1 MVRNRRFNWGHVYL
15 LTDLKDGVFVDEP
28 AVCVGKKDCDENCPN
43 MCAVCGQPLK
53 STNYSSFCMR
63 GIDGHFLDVMI
74 GSGCIK
80 ERIREKETDI
90 YDRSPYGALIMA
102 MGEFP
107 TTGRWYGTFLHHCI
121 AKPYVRNKKIIDC
134 WDNSILKLPGVR
146 YIIDTIDN
154 LRDAGW
160 SLDAEMRL
168 DCGNID
174 LLAMHP
180 DKGTIVYDW
189 KSDLCFDNVE
199 AYRNQINQ
207 YMFELNKAGY
217 GKISGYI
224 LWIRDK
230 RKEEV
235 PFTGIQLESN
245 CLDTRSKTH
254 SFPIKCTLTIEMNGG
269 TGIRKKKMTE
279 YSHHRIYGDQ
289 VGFYIPLA
297 DLYKPG
303 YELAYFEASPYRDG
317 EREQLIADYE
327 IEDGFWINFI
337 CSKKRHSF
345 NLAVYWKKKRPYLC
359 LVVLKKI
366 VKDQCSTLAVFQS
379 MSKINEEKKDY
390 VELDVSE
397 INHKLENS
405 KITHAIFI
413 DESGS
418 VKMEWGPKELQ
429 NGMKICIPLINEC
442 SNIELEIDTVTK
454 PKKKKETI
462 SEIKPLKQNEIEFIS
477 KNEPVKSSFISK
489 TVLYPEYPVKEKDL
503 AEMHFTPGRIYE
515 SGRKLYGI
523 YKRVESDKPNTVG
536 KVYVA
541 EVDCTG
547 RKISKLMWRHVYTT
561 HSGKEY
567 IYGLTNPKWI
577 IYTKNAFVGLSPCGM
592 GCWEI

>member
-1 MVRNRRFNWGHVYL
+1 MAHNRRFNWGHVYL
-15 LTDLKDGVFVDEP
+15 LTDLKDKVFVDEP
-28 AVCVGKKDCDENCPN
+28 AVCVGRKDYDENCPN

-90 YDRSPYGALIMA
+90 YDTSPYNALKMA
-102 MGEFP
+102 MSEFP

-154 LRDAGW
+154 LCDADW

-174 LLAMHP
+174 LLATHP
-180 DKGTIVYDW
+180 DKGTVVYDW

-199 AYRNQINQ
+199 TYRNQINL
-207 YMFELNKAGY
+207 YMSELNKAGY
-217 GKISGYI
+217 RRISGYI

-235 PFTGIQLESN
+235 PFTGIHLESN
-245 CLDTRSKTH
+245 SLDARSKTY

-269 TGIRKKKMTE
+269 IGIRKKKMTE
-279 YSHHRIYGDQ
+279 YSHHRTYGDQ
-289 VGFYIPLA
+289 VGFYISLV

-317 EREQLIADYE
+317 EREQLIAEYE
-327 IEDGFWINFI
+327 IENGFWVNFI
-337 CSKKRHSF
+337 CSKKRRLF
-345 NLAVYWKKKRPYLC
+345 NLVAYWKKKRPYLC
-359 LVVLKKI
+359 SVVLKKT
-366 VKDQCSTLAVFQS
+366 VNNRCHTFAFFQS

-397 INHKLENS
+397 INRKLENS
-405 KITHAIFI
+405 VITYAIFT
-413 DESGS
+413 DESKS
-418 VKMEWGPKELQ
+418 VKIEWDSKELQ
-429 NGMKICIPLINEC
+429 NGMKLCVPLINEC
-442 SNIELEIDTVTK
+442 CHIELEIDVVTK
-454 PKKKKETI
+454 LKKKKETV
-462 SEIKPLKQNEIEFIS
+462 SESKLLKQNETEFNS
-477 KNEPVKSSFISK
+477 KNEYVDFSFISK
-489 TVLYPEYPVKEKDL
+489 EIFYPENPEEKDF

-515 SGRKLYGI
+515 SGKKFYGI
-523 YKRVESDKPNTVG
+523 YKRVESEKPNAVG
-536 KVYVA
+536 KVDVA

-547 RKISKLMWRHVYTT
+547 RKISKLTWRHIYTT
-561 HSGKEY
+561 RCGKEY
-567 IYGLTNPKWI
+567 IYDLTNIEWK
-577 IYTKNAFVGLSPCGM
+577 IYTKNVLVGLSPYGM
-592 GCWEI
+592 DRWGV